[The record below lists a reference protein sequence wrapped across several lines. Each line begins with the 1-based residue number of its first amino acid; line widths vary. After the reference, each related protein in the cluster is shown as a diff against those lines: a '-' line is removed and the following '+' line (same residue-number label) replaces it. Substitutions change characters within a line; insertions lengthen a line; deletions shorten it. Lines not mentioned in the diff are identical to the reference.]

1 MIKTQLTR
9 EDALKILELGRALH
23 GESQFKH
30 EKFDDER
37 CWSLLDSTLR
47 YPDRCFIAYDDQF
60 RGMIILQMST
70 NFFSGAKWAGDQV
83 FFVAPEARKHGLS
96 DELLEAGKKWAKE
109 NGAVD
114 LTIIH
119 NAGIGLDWSDQYYA
133 KRGFNLTGKVYSI
146 SLVD

>member
-9 EDALKILELGRALH
+9 DDALKILELGRALH
-23 GESQFKH
+23 GESHFAK
-30 EKFDDER
+30 ENFDDER
-37 CWSLLDSTLR
+37 CWMLLDSTLR
-47 YPDRCFIAYDDQF
+47 SPGRCFIAYDDQF

-83 FFVAPEARKHGLS
+83 FYVAPEARNQGLS

-109 NGAVD
+109 NGAAE

-119 NAGIGLDWSDQYYA
+119 NAGIGLDWSDQYYS
-133 KRGFNLTGKVYSI
+133 KRGFQLTGKVYSI
-146 SLVD
+146 SLVE